1 MPETIPALTVRI
13 VEFVPSLVDVAF
25 SLRLVWPSDA
35 VGPEGVT
42 DPARLTIPEY
52 LPEPISVMIIEL
64 SMDPGLN
71 VNAVFV
77 ELIVK
82 SPKTLTLTTTA

>member
-1 MPETIPALTVRI
+1 M
-13 VEFVPSLVDVAF
+13 
-25 SLRLVWPSDA
+25 RLVWPSDA